1 MTQAD
6 PTEQTRCGFVAVIGA
21 PNAGKST
28 LVNGLVGAKV
38 SIVTHKVQTTRARI
52 RGVALHE
59 HSQIILVDTPGIFKP
74 KRRLDQAMVDAA
86 WSGEADAD
94 LVILMIDAP
103 GYSDAMGTGEVSR
116 AAVASARDTDLIIKA
131 LKKRSRKVV
140 LALNKIDL
148 MKREDLLQLT
158 ERLHDHDIFSH
169 TFMISAEKGDGVLD
183 LKAFLAAE
191 MPPGPWHYPEDQIAD
206 LPTRLLAAEITR
218 EKLTLRLHQELPY
231 ASTVETESWQ
241 DQKNGSVRI
250 EQVIYVQRD
259 SQKAIVLG
267 KGGKTIKEIGSA
279 ARKEMEEMLGRRV
292 HLFLFAKVR
301 ERWVDDPA
309 RYREMGLEFPR

>member
-1 MTQAD
+1 MSS
-6 PTEQTRCGFVAVIGA
+6 PSLESSSRCGFVAVIGA

-28 LVNGLVGAKV
+28 LVNALVGAKV

-59 HSQIILVDTPGIFKP
+59 ESQIILVDTPGIFKP

-94 LVILMIDAP
+94 LVALIIDAP
-103 GYSDAMGTGEVSR
+103 GYSEVLAQGEASKG
-116 AAVASARDTDLIIKA
+116 ATASAHDTDLIIEA
-131 LKKRSRKVV
+131 LKKRSRKVILV
-140 LALNKIDL
+140 LNKIDL

-158 ERLHDHDIFSH
+158 QQLHAHDIFSH
-169 TFMISAEKGDGVLD
+169 TFMISAEKGDGVSD
-183 LKAFLAAE
+183 LKAFLAGE
-191 MPPGPWHYPEDQIAD
+191 MPVGPWHYPEDQVAD
-206 LPTRLLAAEITR
+206 LPMRLLAAEITR

-231 ASTVETESWQ
+231 ASTVETEGWEE
-241 DQKNGSVRI
+241 QKNGSVRI
-250 EQVIYVQRD
+250 EQVIYVERD

-267 KGGKTIKEIGSA
+267 KGGRTIKDIGSA
-279 ARKEMEEMLGRRV
+279 SRKELEEMLERRV

-301 ERWVDDPA
+301 ERWADDPA
-309 RYREMGLEFPR
+309 RYREMGLDFPR

>member
-1 MTQAD
+1 MSAD
-6 PTEQTRCGFVAVIGA
+6 ESHALSRCGFVAVIGA

-28 LVNGLVGAKV
+28 LVNALVGAKV

-52 RGVALHE
+52 RGVALHDE
-59 HSQIILVDTPGIFKP
+59 SQIILVDTPGIFKP

-94 LVILMIDAP
+94 LVALIVDAQS
-103 GYSDAMGTGEVSR
+103 YSEFLASEDAAKGS
-116 AAVASARDTDLIIKA
+116 VASARDTDLIVEA

-140 LALNKIDL
+140 LVLNKIDL
-148 MKREDLLQLT
+148 MKREDLLKLT
-158 ERLHDHDIFSH
+158 EQLHAHDIFSH
-169 TFMISAEKGDGVLD
+169 TFMISAEKGDGVSD
-183 LKAFLAAE
+183 LKAFLAKE
-191 MPPGPWHYPEDQIAD
+191 MPQGPWHYPEDQVAD
-206 LPTRLLAAEITR
+206 LPMRLLAAEITR

-241 DQKNGSVRI
+241 EQKNGSVRI
-250 EQVIYVQRD
+250 EQVIYVERD

-267 KGGKTIKEIGSA
+267 KGGRTIKEIGSA
-279 ARKEMEEMLGRRV
+279 ARKELEDMLERRV

-301 ERWVDDPA
+301 ERWADDPA
-309 RYREMGLEFPR
+309 RYREMGLDFPR

>member
-1 MTQAD
+1 MSLD
-6 PTEQTRCGFVAVIGA
+6 ESHVSSRCGFVVVIGA

-28 LVNGLVGAKV
+28 LVNALVGAKV

-59 HSQIILVDTPGIFKP
+59 QSQIILVDTPGIFKP

-94 LVILMIDAP
+94 LVALIIDAQS
-103 GYSDAMGTGEVSR
+103 YAEVLAGDQASR
-116 AAVASARDTDLIIKA
+116 GSIASAHDTDLIVEA
-131 LKKRSRKVV
+131 LKKRSRKVILV
-140 LALNKIDL
+140 LNKIDL
-148 MKREDLLQLT
+148 MKREDLLELT
-158 ERLHDHDIFSH
+158 QKLHAHDIFSH
-169 TFMISAEKGDGVLD
+169 TFMISAEKGDGVSD
-183 LKAFLAAE
+183 LKAFLANE
-191 MPPGPWHYPEDQIAD
+191 MPSGPWHYPEDQVAD
-206 LPTRLLAAEITR
+206 LPMRLLAAEITR

-241 DQKNGSVRI
+241 EQKNGSVRI
-250 EQVIYVQRD
+250 EQVIYVERD

-267 KGGKTIKEIGSA
+267 KRGRTIKDIGSA
-279 ARKEMEEMLGRRV
+279 ARKELEDMLERRV

-301 ERWVDDPA
+301 ERWADDPA
-309 RYREMGLEFPR
+309 RYREMGLDFPR